1 MKKKFIFFIFFLFFF
16 TNLSF
21 SSPLLSPM
29 INLNIPSKKSFKMNT
44 QFIRPFN
51 VKRIT
56 VAEYLTDPLI
66 LYSSLWG
73 CFALTLPIWETNA
86 GLVEGDENYWEPDS
100 YRGFYLFGIDP
111 ENVYISR
118 ITLEP
123 FGANHQNIKTLAT
136 YPGTIRSDPIT
147 KQWNDHTVLR
157 NDFYAKNIIEPL
169 YYTYLGLYLRA
180 KNYHPAIMVTEMI
193 LLSVLYELT
202 IRPFFMNGSIEQLF
216 KNPAIGIV
224 LAILLDEL
232 SNFLLSTPYVGLH
245 VLAYFLNPFNALPNA
260 RIHPMIF
267 FDPYKKA
274 ASLETIIKF

>member
-1 MKKKFIFFIFFLFFF
+1 MVKKSVFFVFFLFFLINF
-16 TNLSF
+16 SF
-21 SSPLLSPM
+21 SSPLLPPP
-29 INLNIPSKKSFKMNT
+29 INMNIPSKKSFKLNT

-51 VKRIT
+51 VKKIT
-56 VAEYLTDPLI
+56 AAEYLTDPLI

-86 GLVEGDENYWEPDS
+86 GLRKGDENYWEPDS
-100 YRGFYLFGIDP
+100 YRGFYVFSQDP
-111 ENVYISR
+111 KSVYITR

-123 FGANHQNIKTLAT
+123 FGANHLTLAA
-136 YPGTIRSDPIT
+136 TIDQRTVRSDPIT
-147 KQWNDHTVLR
+147 KQWYGFTVLR

-169 YYTYLGLYLRA
+169 YFTYLALYLRA
-180 KNYHPAIMVTEMI
+180 KNYHPAIMVTEII

-202 IRPFFMNGSIEQLF
+202 VRPFFMNGSIEQLF

-232 SNFLLSTPYVGLH
+232 SNFLLSTTYTGLH
-245 VLAYFLNPFNALPNA
+245 VFAYFLNPFNALGNA
-260 RIHPMIF
+260 RIHPMLF